1 MSNRRSKPVDPIARL
16 FREVVFPERYG
27 TGLAPHALKLS
38 CTNNRDSLLGAAD
51 DLHAS
56 TAWSLIEAQRGQWG
70 RELPARRA
78 DLLPWL
84 IEKDPGT
91 TLLDLL
97 AFCTG
102 ALLDGIAGDEKPH
115 AINALASALN
125 LDMTRY
131 WTPTRASYFD
141 HVSKAR
147 IAEVVASA
155 VSPKIAADLGEMKKA
170 DAAAAAELRL
180 VKAAWVPE
188 ILTDCEIPA
197 APSWH
202 IHDDEDDAD
211 AGNGAGETEDSEDGN
226 ADAEPDADKRGGH
239 VNNTPHDADASP
251 DTRSEQQPWPFPTA
265 ASVSTAQA
273 DRHVE

>member
-1 MSNRRSKPVDPIARL
+1 VS
-16 FREVVFPERYG
+16 G
-27 TGLAPHALKLS
+27 
-38 CTNNRDSLLGAAD
+38 
-51 DLHAS
+51 
-56 TAWSLIEAQRGQWG
+56 GQ

-84 IEKDPGT
+84 IEQDPGT

-115 AINALASALN
+115 AINALVSALLN

-155 VSPKIAADLGEMKKA
+155 VSPKIAADLGKMKKA

-180 VKAAWVPE
+180 AKAAWVPE
-188 ILTDCEIPA
+188 ILTDREIPA

-211 AGNGAGETEDSEDGN
+211 AGKGAGETQGDEDGD
-226 ADAEPDADKRGGH
+226 ADAEPDADKGGEH
-239 VNNTPHDADASP
+239 VNNTPYDADAFP
-251 DTRSEQQPWPFPTA
+251 DTRSEQPPWPFPTA

-273 DRHVE
+273 DRRVA

>member
-1 MSNRRSKPVDPIARL
+1 
-16 FREVVFPERYG
+16 
-27 TGLAPHALKLS
+27 
-38 CTNNRDSLLGAAD
+38 
-51 DLHAS
+51 
-56 TAWSLIEAQRGQWG
+56 LIEQ
-70 RELPARRA
+70 
-78 DLLPWL
+78 
-84 IEKDPGT
+84 DPGT

-115 AINALASALN
+115 DINALASTLN

-147 IAEVVASA
+147 IAEVVANA
-155 VSPKIAADLGEMKKA
+155 VSPKIAADLGKMKKA

-180 VKAAWVPE
+180 AKAAWVPE
-188 ILTDCEIPA
+188 ILTDREIPA

-202 IHDDEDDAD
+202 IHDDEDEDDGDDGDDTD
-211 AGNGAGETEDSEDGN
+211 AGNVAGETEDSEDGN

-251 DTRSEQQPWPFPTA
+251 DTRSKQQPWPFPTA

-273 DRHVE
+273 DRHVA

>member
-131 WTPTRASYFD
+131 WTPTR
-141 HVSKAR
+141 
-147 IAEVVASA
+147 
-155 VSPKIAADLGEMKKA
+155 
-170 DAAAAAELRL
+170 L
-180 VKAAWVPE
+180 VFR
-188 ILTDCEIPA
+188 
-197 APSWH
+197 SRRQ
-202 IHDDEDDAD
+202 
-211 AGNGAGETEDSEDGN
+211 GAH
-226 ADAEPDADKRGGH
+226 RGGRRQRR
-239 VNNTPHDADASP
+239 VAEDCRRPRRDEEGRRGS
-251 DTRSEQQPWPFPTA
+251 R
-265 ASVSTAQA
+265 
-273 DRHVE
+273 R